1 MPILSY
7 IASPH
12 SGGKEALLQELND
25 LQFCT
30 AFPADNAEILI
41 LVTDS
46 PDMEA
51 EKRLQQQLNNI
62 ETLESLSMTF
72 GYNDNQTNKARRG
85 RHEA

>member
-7 IASPH
+7 IASPY
-12 SGGKEALLQELND
+12 SGNKEALLRELND

-30 AFPADNAEILI
+30 VFPADNAEILI

-46 PDMEA
+46 PDRET
-51 EKRLQQQLNNI
+51 EKRLQQQLKDM

-72 GYNDNQTNKARRG
+72 GYDDKIDNDARRG
-85 RHEA
+85 KYEA